1 MKKVITLVLLVA
13 GILLTVKGIDT
24 LRAATASADI
34 LGIEISASDESGQA
48 AGITYLL
55 LGLAGLAASYFSWKK

>member
-1 MKKVITLVLLVA
+1 MKKGITLVLLIA

-24 LRAATASADI
+24 LQASTAQADI

-55 LGLAGLAASYFSWKK
+55 LGVAGLVASYFSWKK